1 MARIANNA
9 APGTLFKEPP
19 PARDKKYLAVIRTL
33 PCLVCFTTPAGT
45 AAHIRMASGK
55 NTLARKPSDFRTTS
69 ACHKCHMKQHTR
81 GEADYWQCL
90 GIDPIEIAR
99 KLHEAY
105 PDAELMAAIVRQR

>member
-33 PCLVCFTTPAGT
+33 PCLVCLREPCGE
-45 AAHIRMASGK
+45 AAHVRMSTGR
-55 NTLARKPSDFRTTS
+55 NTLARKPSDFRTVS
-69 ACHKCHMKQHTR
+69 LCHRDHMQQHEE
-81 GEADYWQCL
+81 GERQYWERQ
-90 GIDPIEIAR
+90 GIDPVEIAR
-99 KLHEAY
+99 KLREAY